1 MRLGGPRRRTT
12 LLNSGEGAHSLASK
26 NLAMESSLQEGG
38 TVIVQAL
45 LAAADTA
52 RVENAAPTQ
61 DLWTWSEA
69 MASPEKS
76 LLMEAAQK
84 EYDSLIS

>member
-1 MRLGGPRRRTT
+1 
-12 LLNSGEGAHSLASK
+12 
-26 NLAMESSLQEGG
+26 MESSLQEGG